1 MWHIFLATHGRLR
14 ASVPLTLLRL
24 SFSPSLALSLSHT
37 LSRSAC
43 VRTFCVVQVWLTGM
57 APDLDT
63 AAAILDLD
71 HTKAAQN
78 ATTNLMSPNH
88 HSGGGGGSGRNGSDF
103 GIILVGLGA
112 YGARLE
118 NMMSS

>member
-1 MWHIFLATHGRLR
+1 
-14 ASVPLTLLRL
+14 
-24 SFSPSLALSLSHT
+24 
-37 LSRSAC
+37 
-43 VRTFCVVQVWLTGM
+43 M

-78 ATTNLMSPNH
+78 ARTNLMSPNH
-88 HSGGGGGSGRNGSDF
+88 HSHGGGGGGGSGRNGSDF
-103 GIILVGLGA
+103 GIILVALGA